1 MDGVASAVTFVASP
15 SVVTSHAGPA
25 AALPR
30 PTGAATGFGAT
41 SSVVTKTVGLT
52 AAIGTLVAAGRR
64 ARRQQR
70 QARGARGDRPRHTP
84 AAPREPGRQQKVM
97 ARFCKGRE
105 DVTADEE
112 DRVVAPECLGRDLVE
127 EADSTGGKNR
137 REAVANALAFLGFSW
152 RKHPEAREP
161 EDNRDASLGCA
172 LICDGL

>member
-15 SVVTSHAGPA
+15 SIVTSHVGPA

-70 QARGARGDRPRHTP
+70 QARGARGDRPQHIP
-84 AAPREPGRQQKVM
+84 AAPREAGRQQTVM
-97 ARFCKGRE
+97 ARLCKGRE
-105 DVTADEE
+105 DVRADDE
-112 DRVVAPECLGRDLVE
+112 DRVFAPECLGRDLVE
-127 EADSTGGKNR
+127 EADRTGGKNR

-152 RKHPEAREP
+152 RKHPEAR
-161 EDNRDASLGCA
+161 
-172 LICDGL
+172 